1 MRINHLGEELAD
13 RYQPP
18 PVTMPAINLPDLD
31 SAAIEAETRE
41 AQARVRVIR
50 AGRDAWEQIN
60 KAQSFS
66 GWVAVGKALAV
77 GRDFALRATGANR
90 PEGRHYCAEFST
102 WIEQHGFAGMQK
114 SVRSVAIELAENI
127 TAIEQWRSTLDERT
141 RRRLVLR

>member
-90 PEGRHYCAEFST
+90 PEGRRYCAEFST

>member
-90 PEGRHYCAEFST
+90 AEGRAA
-102 WIEQHGFAGMQK
+102 I
-114 SVRSVAIELAENI
+114 VRSSRRGSSS
-127 TAIEQWRSTLDERT
+127 TALPGC
-141 RRRLVLR
+141 RRACAPSPSS